1 MPRSRSLAR
10 WRGSGR
16 SGSRRRARR
25 CSREMGATERGS
37 RNAGRAAPRRARSRG
52 LEVALARKRTRR
64 RLGEERRRRP
74 RRCERTRPPAA
85 RRRAP
90 LRPTPPPPPSAP
102 PRPGPARIGRRPWQV
117 AAASIALGLAL
128 APLGP
133 GTALV
138 VGALPRR
145 RAHGPGAHGRSR
157 RWRCCS
163 WWAARWPASGVWPH
177 WIPVRSASTTAGRS
191 RSLPTWCP
199 ARAPPYSGSTAEIEV
214 ADGSPLE
221 GARLLLR
228 LPRWVEA
235 PKADIGAELGLE
247 GRLRLLEHSEPGP
260 ASFDWAAHLRRHG
273 VAGEY
278 LADRVRLTG
287 AGAAVWRACSIAS
300 ARAPSVVSARTGP
313 PARAPWREAWC
324 SARTRR
330 STRACAR
337 TSGTPDWLTC
347 WP

>member
-1 MPRSRSLAR
+1 
-10 WRGSGR
+10 
-16 SGSRRRARR
+16 
-25 CSREMGATERGS
+25 MGATERGS
-37 RNAGRAAPRRARSRG
+37 RNAVRAAPRRARSRG
-52 LEVALARKRTRR
+52 LEVALARSGPDGASGKS
-64 RLGEERRRRP
+64 GAGGP
-74 RRCERTRPPAA
+74 GGASGPDRPP
-85 RRRAP
+85 RAGEP
-90 LRPTPPPPPSAP
+90 HSVQPPPPPPSAP
-102 PRPGPARIGRRPWQV
+102 PAARPGSIGRRPWQV

-138 VGALPRR
+138 VGAPACGGLMVL
-145 RAHGPGAHGRSR
+145 RARAVAALALLLVVGGALAGE
-157 RWRCCS
+157 WRL
-163 WWAARWPASGVWPH
+163 AALD
-177 WIPVRSASTTAGRS
+177 S
-191 RSLPTWCP
+191 RSERVDDGREIALAAHLVSRPRP
-199 ARAPPYSGSTAEIEV
+199 SVLGSTAEIEV
-214 ADGSPLE
+214 VDGSPLE

-300 ARAPSVVSARTGP
+300 ARVPSVVSAADWAA
-313 PARAPWREAWC
+313 ARAPWREAWC